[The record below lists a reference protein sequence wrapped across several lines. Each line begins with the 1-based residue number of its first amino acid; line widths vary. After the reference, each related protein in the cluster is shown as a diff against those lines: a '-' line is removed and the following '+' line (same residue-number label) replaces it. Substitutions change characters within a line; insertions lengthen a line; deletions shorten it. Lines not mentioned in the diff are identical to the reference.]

1 MKTIKRAVIALLLA
15 ASLAALT
22 ACGGTQNNNSSEVG
36 SGAAEPLIDSTKAV
50 TTTMFLPHPEYDG
63 KIEDEE
69 DAEEALYSMMDS
81 LGGDE
86 TVELVFHDEY
96 ANAEDTVYYSF
107 EQALGGVRVYTGG
120 AKLIVDKD
128 GKVLGVSSTIVTGIK
143 EAPAAV
149 WEISQEEAEHIVSAD
164 HLNPGEKLLPAAT
177 EQTILMLPD
186 NTFLYVW
193 VVYSTNLSE
202 DADKAYLAHYVTGA
216 GEYLYDIPIST
227 PGNEDALNGAVAE
240 FAFEGYEEGT
250 WTGEVTDVDGPVRKI
265 EVPLMID
272 QETGEQILG
281 DKERRILCADCSD
294 FVYRDT
300 LTPIKSTDGSWI
312 NNELITYEKMIR
324 IWDFFTELGW
334 RGPDGDG
341 TPMLILLNLCDENGE
356 PEDNASYS
364 GKYGGFQIFKI
375 NDAFGDGSCTDIM
388 AHEYTH
394 CLTGTSRIH
403 DVYLN
408 DMGAINEGLSD
419 IFGNLVE
426 MAFGDSPNGAW
437 IFSERHS
444 NGAIRNMKDP
454 HEFDQPA
461 YTWDVSYLPN
471 ADWRTDSNDGG
482 GVHCNCSLVSL
493 IAYKL
498 DQAGMS
504 PEDQLYFWMNVDFA
518 QTSRISYPI
527 LAKILPFVLEITGL
541 SQYEEA
547 LKQAILD
554 VKLEDKEVPEQV
566 AADQALASF
575 ELPFDPVA
583 QDCEVEALFYNP
595 ETKKLYN
602 SWPLEDTQQVAAV
615 IPPGDYIIIV
625 TLANADKPNETT
637 ALFVATKDGWRLSD
651 GTIEDLCNAD
661 EAGRELMAIHFDG
674 GEVKQLE
681 TESMAE
687 RLVEANE

>member
-1 MKTIKRAVIALLLA
+1 MKTLRRTALALLLVA
-15 ASLAALT
+15 ALAALT
-22 ACGGTQNNNSSEVG
+22 ACGGTQNNKSSEVG
-36 SGAAEPLIDSTKAV
+36 SGAIEPLIDSTKAV
-50 TTTMFLPHPEYDG
+50 TTTKFIPYPDYSE
-63 KIEDEE
+63 KVEDEE
-69 DAEEALYSMMDS
+69 DAEKALYSMMDS

-86 TVELVFHDEY
+86 TVELVFHD
-96 ANAEDTVYYSF
+96 AFGNAEDTVYYSF
-107 EQALGGVRVYTGG
+107 EQALGGVRIFSGG

-128 GKVLGVSSTIVTGIK
+128 GKVLGVSSTIVTGIE
-143 EAPAAV
+143 EAPAAA
-149 WEISQEEAEHIVSAD
+149 WEITQQEAEHIVAEG
-164 HLNPGEKLLPAAT
+164 HLDPGEKLLPEAT

-186 NTFLYVW
+186 KTFLYVW
-193 VVYSTNLSE
+193 VVYSTNLAE
-202 DADKAYLAHYVTGA
+202 GADKAYLAHYVTGA

-272 QETGEQILG
+272 QETGKQILG

-294 FVYRDT
+294 FIYRDT
-300 LTPIKSTDGSWI
+300 LTPITSTDGSWV

-324 IWDFFTELGW
+324 IWDFFTNLGW

-341 TPMLILLNLCDENGE
+341 TPMLLLLNLCDENGE
-356 PEDNASYS
+356 PEDNAAYS
-364 GKYGGFQIFKI
+364 GKYGGFQIFKV

-394 CLTGTSRIH
+394 CITGTSRIH

-426 MAFGDSPNGAW
+426 MAFGDSPDGAW
-437 IFSERHS
+437 VFSERHS
-444 NGAIRNMKDP
+444 NGAIRSMKDP
-454 HEFDQPA
+454 HEFDQPE

-471 ADWRTDSNDGG
+471 ADWSTDGNDGG
-482 GVHCNCSLVSL
+482 GVHYNCSLVSM
-493 IAYKL
+493 ISYKL
-498 DQAGMS
+498 DQAGMT
-504 PEDQLYFWMNVDFA
+504 PEEQLYYWMNVDFA

-527 LAKILPFVLEITGL
+527 LSEVLPFVMEITGY
-541 SQYEEA
+541 SKYEDA
-547 LKQAILD
+547 LKQAIRD
-554 VKLEDKEVPEQV
+554 VKLDDKEVPEQV
-566 AADQALASF
+566 APDQALATF

-583 QDCEVEALFYNP
+583 QECEVAAAFYNL
-595 ETKKLYN
+595 ETEKSYR
-602 SWPLEDTQQVAAV
+602 SWPVEDTRQVAAV
-615 IPPGDYIIIV
+615 IPPGDYIITV
-625 TLANADKPNETT
+625 TLANADKPDLIT

-651 GTIEDLCNAD
+651 GTIQDLREAD
-661 EAGRELMAIHFDG
+661 EEGRKLMAIHFDG

-687 RLVEANE
+687 RLVESDK